1 MESAVPYNNLVFT
14 NLYLGDTGRRYR
26 SLIRVTQPVVEPVT
40 LRQFKQHLRIEHDD
54 EDEYLIAL
62 IGAGR
67 HYAET
72 RCDRCFIDTQLEM
85 QTDTFPAAIELPLPM
100 PPFSRTPGRQTIE
113 VSYLNV
119 EMVRLKMDETQP
131 AIGSNPGKFL
141 AARDSTPAILTPAVN
156 GYWPVTGPVRSA
168 VTIRWW
174 AGYGP
179 DATTVPKG
187 VVHAIMMLAAHWYN
201 NREAVT
207 VAGGITATT
216 VPMAVDE
223 LLSIHSWGQ
232 YA

>member
-1 MESAVPYNNLVFT
+1 VPYNNLVFT

-26 SLIRVTQPVVEPVT
+26 SLKRITQPVVEPVT
-40 LRQFKQHLRIEHDD
+40 LRQLKQHLRIEHDA
-54 EDEYLIAL
+54 EDEYLLAL

-67 HYAET
+67 QYAEQ
-72 RCDRCFIDTQLEM
+72 RCDRCFIDTRLEM

-100 PPFSRTPGRQTIE
+100 PPFSPTAGRQTIE

-119 EMVRLKMDETQP
+119 ALNRLTMVECEPST
-131 AIGSNPGKFL
+131 GSNPGKFL
-141 AARDSTPAILTPAVN
+141 AQRDASPAVLTPAVN

-179 DATTVPKG
+179 DATTTPKG
-187 VVHAIMMLAAHWYN
+187 VVHAIMMLAAHWFN

-216 VPMAVDE
+216 VPMGVDE

>member
-1 MESAVPYNNLVFT
+1 MPYNNLVFT

-26 SLIRVTQPVVEPVT
+26 SLARITQPVVEPVT
-40 LRQFKQHLRIEHDD
+40 LRQLKAHLRIEHDE
-54 EDEYLIAL
+54 EDEYLLAL

-67 HYAET
+67 QYAEA

-85 QTDTFPAAIELPLPM
+85 QTDTFPAAIELPLPL
-100 PPFSRTPGRQTIE
+100 PPFSPTPGRQAIE
-113 VSYLNV
+113 VSYLNAG
-119 EMVRLKMDETQP
+119 MQRLTMTETEP
-131 AIGSNPGKFL
+131 ATVSAPATFL
-141 AARDSTPAILTPAVN
+141 AQRFSTPAVLTPSVN

-216 VPMAVDE
+216 VPMGVDE
-223 LLSIHSWGQ
+223 LLSIHSWGA

>member
-1 MESAVPYNNLVFT
+1 MPYNNLVFT

-26 SLIRVTQPVVEPVT
+26 SLKRITQPVVEPVT
-40 LRQFKQHLRIEHDD
+40 LRQLKRHLRIEHDE
-54 EDEYLIAL
+54 EDEYLLSL

-67 HYAET
+67 VYAET

-100 PPFSRTPGRQTIE
+100 PPFCQTQGRQAIE
-113 VSYLNV
+113 VTYLNAAMTRLSMV
-119 EMVRLKMDETQP
+119 ETEP

-141 AARDSTPAILTPAVN
+141 AQRDSTPAILTPAVN

-179 DATTVPKG
+179 DATYCPKG
-187 VVHAIMMLAAHWYN
+187 VVHAILMLAAHWYN
-201 NREAVT
+201 NREAVA
-207 VAGGITATT
+207 VGSGISAAS
-216 VPMAVDE
+216 VPMGVEE
-223 LLSIHSWGQ
+223 LLAAHSWGQ